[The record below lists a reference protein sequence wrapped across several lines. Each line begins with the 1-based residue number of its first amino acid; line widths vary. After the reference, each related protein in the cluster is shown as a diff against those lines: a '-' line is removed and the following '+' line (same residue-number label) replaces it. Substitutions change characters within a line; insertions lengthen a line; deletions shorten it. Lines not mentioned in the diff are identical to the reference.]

1 MGKFFFSALN
11 VFSALPQSPCL
22 YLPPFVNVS
31 AIPSL
36 FFFGRVAEQFA
47 NNLLYFV
54 NKFMAAFEPFFGNCS
69 QFHWETS

>member
-1 MGKFFFSALN
+1 MEKFFFSALN

-22 YLPPFVNVS
+22 YLPPSMSIS

-36 FFFGRVAEQFA
+36 FFLGRVAEQFA

-54 NKFMAAFEPFFGNCS
+54 NKFMAAFHPFLENC
-69 QFHWETS
+69 